1 MIRRLLTFLFGWLF
15 PPSLMVLEKHASEYG
30 TLLLQQVEG
39 PTALYWQATL
49 RARQDGGRPKYA
61 WTATGDTIAHAIA
74 NVIDEALEHKIG
86 AKPVLPFAPKL
97 GGKQFDE

>member
-1 MIRRLLTFLFGWLF
+1 MRRLFAFLLSWLL
-15 PPSLMVLEKHASEYG
+15 PPSLTRLEKHASELG

-61 WTATGDTIAHAIA
+61 WTATGDTIPHAIA
-74 NVIDEALEHKIG
+74 NVIEEATEHTIG
-86 AKPVLPFAPKL
+86 ARPVLPFAPKL